1 MVDKPTTAEG
11 YRRSHTELV
20 RQTCLEVAT
29 RLGDLTN
36 EVCIV
41 GGLVPLLIVNQA
53 DESLGFEAH
62 VGTIDIDL
70 GLSLVLLDHQRYQE
84 ISARL
89 RSAGFEPDETDA
101 GRTVTQRW
109 RSREGVLVDF
119 LIPPTT
125 DADRPG
131 GLKNLERD
139 FAAIIT
145 PGLELAFRD
154 QTEVLLKGTTPS
166 GEKAERRIRVCGPA
180 AYVVMKS
187 LALGTRGENKDA
199 YDLFYILQYHALGI
213 EEIAQILLT
222 FGLKGEV
229 LKAIEILRRDFATA
243 EHVGPRRVAE
253 FMRGQADDDI
263 QADAWGLVR
272 DLLGR
277 LGELENRKK

>member
-11 YRRSHTELV
+11 YHPSHTELV

-29 RLGDLTN
+29 RLGDLMN
-36 EVCIV
+36 EVCII

-53 DESLGFEAH
+53 DDSPGFEAH

-70 GLSLVLLDHQRYQE
+70 GLSLVLLDHQRYQA
-84 ISARL
+84 ISTRL
-89 RSAGFEPDETDA
+89 RAAGFKPDQTDL

-125 DADRPG
+125 EADRPG

-145 PGLELAFRD
+145 PGLELAFQD

-166 GEKAERRIRVCGPA
+166 GEQAERRIRVCGPA
-180 AYVVMKS
+180 AYVAMKS
-187 LALGTRGENKDA
+187 LAFGTRGENKDA
-199 YDLFYILQYHALGI
+199 YDLFYILRYHSRGI
-213 EEIAQILLT
+213 ANIAEKLNS
-222 FGLKGEV
+222 FGLLGDV
-229 LKAIEILRRDFATA
+229 HKAIEILRRDFASTG
-243 EHVGPRRVAE
+243 HLGPRRVAE
-253 FMRGQADDDI
+253 FMRGQADDEI
-263 QADAWGLVR
+263 QTDTWGLVQ
-272 DLLGR
+272 DLLEW
-277 LGELENRKK
+277 LGALRAR